1 VWGGTRRPK
10 LCVRRSDLY
19 GYRELYG
26 HKRGKLE
33 FTITKG
39 SWKIYLGTSVSVDLI
54 FFREFCG
61 SSWSQSK
68 HTILCLGSW
77 LHTTGKVEE
86 EEFNLN
92 EYKRCLLLGPL
103 S

>member
-54 FFREFCG
+54 FLG
-61 SSWSQSK
+61 NSVDLVGPKANTQSCVLGLGYTQQVRWRK
-68 HTILCLGSW
+68 KSLILMSTSVVC
-77 LHTTGKVEE
+77 
-86 EEFNLN
+86 
-92 EYKRCLLLGPL
+92 Y
-103 S
+103 